1 MKISDIERAK
11 RLARTIVTDIV
22 LYNKDK
28 VKDGIVNDNIFD
40 SMAEE
45 IEMGR
50 KLFSEK
56 VDTNIIKPKV
66 FDMVLNDILVAKYG
80 SEIESDIW

>member
-1 MKISDIERAK
+1 MKISDLDRAK

-28 VKDGIVNDNIFD
+28 VKEGILNDDIFD

-50 KLFSEK
+50 KLFEEK
-56 VDTNIIKPKV
+56 VDTCVIKPKV
-66 FDMVLNDILVAKYG
+66 FDMILSDILVAKYG
-80 SEIESDIW
+80 SEIDSDIW

>member
-1 MKISDIERAK
+1 MKISDMERAQ

-22 LYNKDK
+22 LYNRDK
-28 VKDGIVNDNIFD
+28 VKQGIVNDDIFE

-45 IEMGR
+45 IELGR
-50 KLFSEK
+50 KLFAEK
-56 VDTNIIKPKV
+56 VDTNVIKPKV
-66 FDMVLNDILVAKYG
+66 FDMVLSDILVAKYG

>member
-1 MKISDIERAK
+1 MKISDLERAK

-28 VKDGIVNDNIFD
+28 VKEGILNDDIFD

-50 KLFSEK
+50 KLFAEK
-56 VDTNIIKPKV
+56 VDTTVVKPKV
-66 FDMVLNDILVAKYG
+66 FDVILNDILVAKYG
-80 SEIESDIW
+80 SEIDSDIW